1 MKKRAPRAGA
11 KAGVLRSPL
20 PMSSPKRF
28 SKKPSK
34 SFDFDLTFRATSSKK
49 TLSSSP
55 LVRSPASPIPKTPA
69 NISDLKDLANS
80 RANALKRHLDLCHS
94 EVFKEINTSESRISK
109 RFKMQ
114 AQSCTQLIAE
124 AEEEHKKL
132 SERIVENM
140 DLLKASYV
148 EFLAEAQA
156 TATRVCKE
164 KIPELAQSVEKAI
177 DSLRSRCRIPAS
189 PIQ

>member
-1 MKKRAPRAGA
+1 MKKRAPRACG

-20 PMSSPKRF
+20 PMSSPRRF
-28 SKKPSK
+28 CKKPSK
-34 SFDFDLTFRATSSKK
+34 PFDFDLTFRATSSKK

-69 NISDLKDLANS
+69 TISDLKDLTNS
-80 RANALKRHLDLCHS
+80 RASDLKRHLDLCHS
-94 EVFKEINTSESRISK
+94 EVLKEINASESRISK
-109 RFKMQ
+109 RFK
-114 AQSCTQLIAE
+114 AQSCTQLIAV

-132 SERIVENM
+132 SGRILENM

-148 EFLAEAQA
+148 ELLTEAQA

-177 DSLRSRCRIPAS
+177 DSLRNRCRIPAS
-189 PIQ
+189 PMQ